1 MEDKLN
7 IDFCFVDE
15 DKLLVEVLR
24 LLLAGGIEEDAND
37 DDDDDDG
44 DAEAV
49 FSKDTLMSFLQ
60 L

>member
-15 DKLLVEVLR
+15 DKLVVEVLR
-24 LLLAGGIEEDAND
+24 IVLVVDTEVDIND
-37 DDDDDDG
+37 VG

-49 FSKDTLMSFLQ
+49 ASNDTL
-60 L
+60 